1 MMGRQI
7 SFRLS
12 ERRMYEQRHVYGK
25 GSAMPE
31 RRYGCSPVGV
41 VGDGYGSETAPA
53 FYLDWYM
60 DPYYKQDISGIKKDL
75 KEMLEKVAVSPE
87 EEDII
92 DEALHLL
99 EGYTDPPYPI
109 LAAYWGNLSEKH
121 KPKALYL
128 LQGAG

>member
-1 MMGRQI
+1 MYTEREVQCLKEGMGAVR
-7 SFRLS
+7 SVLSGTDMEAKRRLLF
-12 ERRMYEQRHVYGK
+12 YLDWYL
-25 GSAMPE
+25 
-31 RRYGCSPVGV
+31 
-41 VGDGYGSETAPA
+41 

-109 LAAYWGNLSEKH
+109 LAAYLGNLSGKH

>member
-1 MMGRQI
+1 MDSGMYT
-7 SFRLS
+7 
-12 ERRMYEQRHVYGK
+12 EREMQVC
-25 GSAMPE
+25 E
-31 RRYGCSPVGV
+31 RRYRCRPVGA
-41 VGDGYGSETAPA
+41 VGTDTEAKRRLL

-60 DPYYKQDISGIKKDL
+60 DPYYKQDISDIKKDL
-75 KEMLEKVAVSPE
+75 KEMLEKVAVSSN

-109 LAAYWGNLSEKH
+109 LAAYLGNLSGKH

>member
-1 MMGRQI
+1 M
-7 SFRLS
+7 
-12 ERRMYEQRHVYGK
+12 
-25 GSAMPE
+25 
-31 RRYGCSPVGV
+31 
-41 VGDGYGSETAPA
+41 
-53 FYLDWYM
+53 
-60 DPYYKQDISGIKKDL
+60 

-128 LQGAG
+128 LQGQDREFPAKRENSRNRTWKA